1 MDRVQC
7 SKFILGKVK
16 IIKYV
21 TTLITIIR
29 IIGSIFLLAI
39 RPLSILF
46 YAIYFICGI
55 SDILD
60 GYIARKT
67 NTASKIGAALDSIAD
82 FVLVTVMLVIFIPII
97 SWKLWLLYWIAAI
110 AIVRLVSLGIGFV
123 KYHTVAFLHTYANKA
138 TGIALFCFPLFYH
151 VADSM
156 ITAIILCS
164 IASLSAAE
172 ELLIN
177 LKEKNLNRNIR
188 GLFYK

>member
-1 MDRVQC
+1 M
-7 SKFILGKVK
+7 KT
-16 IIKYV
+16 IKYV
-21 TTLITIIR
+21 TTSITIIR

-46 YAIYFICGI
+46 YAVYFICGI

-67 NTASKIGAALDSIAD
+67 NTASKTGAALDSIAD
-82 FVLVTVMLVIFIPII
+82 FVLVTVMLVIFIPIV
-97 SWKLWLLYWIAAI
+97 SRELWLLYWIAVI

-123 KYHTVAFLHTYANKA
+123 KYQTAAFLHTYTNKA

-151 VADSM
+151 VADLM
-156 ITAIILCS
+156 LTAIILCS
-164 IASLSAAE
+164 IASLSAVE
-172 ELLIN
+172 ELIIN
-177 LKEKNLNRNIR
+177 LKEKDLNRNIR